1 MAIKIIFRAIIFSVI
16 LFSGCAMQ
24 QDVVILDERVASLQL
39 QNAKLE
45 KEVKLFKSQMEN
57 VFPDMKRITEDSKNK
72 SAGIYVNIDKLK
84 DRLQLLSGNIEES
97 DFLLKQR
104 IKSIKDSLKSYG
116 DKTEKNI
123 EKAQADI
130 SRIEQYLNFE
140 ASAVNDYKKKDYSK
154 LDKSLGKDE
163 LYMFAKQAFD
173 NNDMETARTEFLKF
187 LKQYPKSKN
196 ADNAQFWIGE
206 TYYREKWYEKA
217 ILEYQKVI
225 EKYPKGNKLP
235 SALLKQG
242 FAFNNI
248 GDNANARLV
257 LKELIKKYPKSNETA
272 IARQKIK
279 RF

>member
-1 MAIKIIFRAIIFSVI
+1 MTIKTIFTGIIFSVI

-24 QDVVILDERVASLQL
+24 QDVVILDERLASLQL

-45 KEVKLFKSQMEN
+45 KEVKLLKSQMEN
-57 VFPDMKRITEDSKNK
+57 VFPDMERITRDSKNK

-84 DRLQLLSGNIEES
+84 DKLQLLSGRMEES

-104 IKSIKDSLKSYG
+104 IKAFEDSGKSSKN
-116 DKTEKNI
+116 KTEKRI

-130 SRIEQYLNFE
+130 SRIEKYLNFE
-140 ASAVNDYKKKDYSK
+140 SSAVHDYKEKDYKKI
-154 LDKSLGKDE
+154 DKSLGKDE
-163 LYMFAKQAFD
+163 LYMFAKQALD
-173 NNDMETARTEFLKF
+173 NNELETARKGFLKF
-187 LKQYPKSKN
+187 LKQYPKSKKS
-196 ADNAQFWIGE
+196 DNAQFWIGE

-217 ILEYQKVI
+217 ILEYQEVI

-248 GDNANARLV
+248 GDNANARLI
-257 LKELIKKYPKSNETA
+257 LKELIKKHPKSNEAA
-272 IARQKIK
+272 IAKQKIK
-279 RF
+279 GF